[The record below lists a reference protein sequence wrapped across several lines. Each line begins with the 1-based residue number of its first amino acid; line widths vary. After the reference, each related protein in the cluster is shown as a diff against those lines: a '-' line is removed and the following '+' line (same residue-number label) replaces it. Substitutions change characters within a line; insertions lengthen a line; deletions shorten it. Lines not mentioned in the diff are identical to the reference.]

1 MLALLAI
8 PFFPCI
14 SYFLLLNE
22 IKDFWISIF
31 FYGFSTQSPNI
42 ISKASTLCSAKVVSQ
57 EDSKFV
63 LQGVKKLFSS
73 SQTL

>member
-1 MLALLAI
+1 MK
-8 PFFPCI
+8 
-14 SYFLLLNE
+14 
-22 IKDFWISIF
+22 IKIFWIFAF
-31 FYGFSTQSPNI
+31 FHGFSTQSPNI
-42 ISKASTLCSAKVVSQ
+42 ILKASTLCSAKVVSQ